1 MCPALAQ
8 GAGAAMINAFTL
20 GVAATIDASGDM
32 STTLV
37 EWEKA
42 ERGITDRCQ
51 ARSAYFA
58 ETRSMAQGNQFT
70 QEMLETAI
78 YDPTAGRKGTFA
90 K

>member
-1 MCPALAQ
+1 
-8 GAGAAMINAFTL
+8 MINAFTL
-20 GVAATIDASGDM
+20 GVAATINASGDM
-32 STTLV
+32 SASLV

-58 ETRSMAQGNQFT
+58 ETRSMAKGNQFT

-78 YDPTAGRKGTFA
+78 YDPTIPKEGALTRND
-90 K
+90 